1 MELLLEK
8 LQPGERISADIGFT
22 VGIMSLMDT
31 LFSVAMSEI
40 LGSVNVLDEVRDAL
54 LHRGGQYG
62 AALQLIEM
70 VERAQEGPELTA
82 LLHRLKL
89 TPAELYACQLA
100 AYEWVD
106 EYRVAIAEPAK
117 R

>member
-1 MELLLEK
+1 M
-8 LQPGERISADIGFT
+8 QPGERISADIGFT

-62 AALQLIEM
+62 DTLRLIEM
-70 VERAQEGPELTA
+70 IERAQDGPELTA
-82 LLHRLKL
+82 LLHKLKL
-89 TPAELYACQLA
+89 APTELYACQLA
-100 AYEWVD
+100 AFEWVN
-106 EYRVAIAEPAK
+106 EYRLGINEAPQ